1 MTISPYDLVQDIYRN
16 EPCARTFARDLELH
30 LKFGYIYSSP
40 DAFVMG
46 RAVNRNGDPS
56 DIVNPEFQFDLV
68 DAWLVYLAVGDIR
81 EFFLREP
88 YPLPWVGWERNNVLR
103 FYDMETIRRKMLCIR

>member
-1 MTISPYDLVQDIYRN
+1 
-16 EPCARTFARDLELH
+16 
-30 LKFGYIYSSP
+30 
-40 DAFVMG
+40 MG

-68 DAWLVYLAVGDIR
+68 DTWLVYLAAGDLR

-88 YPLPWVGWERNNVLR
+88 YPLPWVGWERNNRLR
-103 FYDMETIRRKMLCIR
+103 FYDMEAIKEKMLCIL